1 MSLSKVRPL
10 GNRILVKREEPKA
23 SKGGILL
30 PESSK
35 EKPKQ
40 GKVIAIGPGKM
51 DEHGNLEKMQI
62 KVGDKVIVGGHT
74 GTIESISLRCLYL
87 RHGSG
92 ALHSIPFSEV
102 KDLINFSFGY
112 LDKIMLFIFFFFIL

>member
-1 MSLSKVRPL
+1 MSLNKVRPL

-40 GKVIAIGPGKM
+40 GQVIAIGPGKV
-51 DEHGNLEKMQI
+51 DEQGNLEKMQI
-62 KVGDKVIVGGHT
+62 KIGDKVIFGSYA
-74 GTIESISLRCLYL
+74 GT
-87 RHGSG
+87 
-92 ALHSIPFSEV
+92 EV
-102 KDLINFSFGY
+102 KLSNISEESCLIMAEDEV
-112 LDKIMLFIFFFFIL
+112 LAVIVE